1 MRLRFR
7 EGQKALL
14 AFNVMSLCLFGFFFL
29 EAGNLEFVLYE
40 GVIVFFMVLIAAT
53 DPKVLYPKGLLWGL
67 TLWAQ
72 MHLAGGGLFLG
83 GAKLYEK
90 VLVPLVG
97 APYWIFR
104 YDQLV
109 HVVGFGF
116 CTLLAWHLLRP
127 RLARPDLPPRGGLA
141 FLLVLAGLGFGAVN
155 EIVEF
160 ASTVLLERTGVGG
173 YVNNALDLVADL
185 AGALLAL
192 AWLRLGPGPV
202 LVTGAVIEHDG
213 RVLVAQRNPG
223 DPLSGKWEFPGG
235 KIEPGETPERCL
247 VREIREELGIEVR
260 VEQFLC
266 LSRFGYDH
274 VTVELL
280 AYRCAWVSGEVRA
293 NAHQA
298 ILWATAAE
306 IAGLDLAEADLPI
319 ARRLS

>member
-1 MRLRFR
+1 M
-7 EGQKALL
+7 
-14 AFNVMSLCLFGFFFL
+14 
-29 EAGNLEFVLYE
+29 
-40 GVIVFFMVLIAAT
+40 
-53 DPKVLYPKGLLWGL
+53 
-67 TLWAQ
+67 
-72 MHLAGGGLFLG
+72 
-83 GAKLYEK
+83 
-90 VLVPLVG
+90 
-97 APYWIFR
+97 
-104 YDQLV
+104 
-109 HVVGFGF
+109 
-116 CTLLAWHLLRP
+116 
-127 RLARPDLPPRGGLA
+127 
-141 FLLVLAGLGFGAVN
+141 
-155 EIVEF
+155 
-160 ASTVLLERTGVGG
+160 
-173 YVNNALDLVADL
+173 
-185 AGALLAL
+185 
-192 AWLRLGPGPV
+192 
-202 LVTGAVIEHDG
+202 TGAVIEHDG